1 MKLRQFV
8 IAALCFI
15 CGLLGWR
22 MAAISPPSATS
33 VPKQTQANATQVKR
47 PALPA
52 PKIPPPT
59 EQKSPSSAAPG
70 KPEGPLAQLFKDNGK
85 LLKLSYE
92 QLTQYLAQNHRS
104 AESLLAAMRLSGD
117 ISYLREAAQKF
128 PNDPTVQTE
137 MALRSG
143 DAGERRRAIDA
154 MRQSDP
160 ANALGDHLSALDHL
174 RQGRVDEAYTDLISA
189 AGKSRFDDYALEA
202 QQSAE
207 EAYLAAGYSP
217 VEAKAAA
224 MLGLQRRQIEPMRA
238 LSDQL
243 TELQSGYSA
252 KGDLASA
259 DSVRQMGQA
268 LGQQMQSHAS
278 YLIDELVGITIEGKF
293 LTKDD
298 ATRQQALRQR
308 VDAIRRLGSS
318 PQWTALLQGSN
329 TAEIALY
336 LDRLKLY
343 GEAATIQWL
352 NQRHAEP

>member
-1 MKLRQFV
+1 MKLRHLLV
-8 IAALCFI
+8 ASLCLL
-15 CGLLGWR
+15 CGFLGWR
-22 MAAISPPSATS
+22 MAATAPHPLVIPR
-33 VPKQTQANATQVKR
+33 QTQASATQVKR

-52 PKIPPPT
+52 PKIALPVET
-59 EQKSPSSAAPG
+59 KSASTAAPG

-85 LLKLSYE
+85 LLKLSAE
-92 QLTQYLAQNHRS
+92 QLTGYLAQNQRS
-104 AESLLAAMRLSGD
+104 AESLLAAMRLTGD

-128 PNDPTVQTE
+128 PNDTAVQTE

-154 MRQSDP
+154 MRQTDP
-160 ANALGDHLSALDHL
+160 DNALGHHLSALDHL
-174 RQGRVDEAYTDLISA
+174 RQGHVDEAYTDLIAA
-189 AGKSRFDDYALEA
+189 AGKSRFDDYALQA

-238 LSDQL
+238 LSKQL
-243 TELQSGYSA
+243 TELNRGYSA
-252 KGDLASA
+252 AGDPASA

-278 YLIDELVGITIEGKF
+278 YLIDELVGITIERQF
-293 LTKDD
+293 LPKDD
-298 ATRQQALRQR
+298 TIRQQELQQR
-308 VDAIRRLGSS
+308 VDAIRKLSSS
-318 PQWTALLQGSN
+318 PHWTALLEGSN
-329 TAEIALY
+329 AAEISLY

-352 NQRHAEP
+352 IQRHAKR